1 MMYSSVY
8 VFGNILYKSRDPI
21 ACICMDELNIYTIH
35 MSAHEDVLMAF
46 HFEMS
51 YSSYSKRYTY
61 AYVQITYICVHV
73 RAMIGLNA
81 WRIQ

>member
-1 MMYSSVY
+1 
-8 VFGNILYKSRDPI
+8 
-21 ACICMDELNIYTIH
+21 

-61 AYVQITYICVHV
+61 AYVYK
-73 RAMIGLNA
+73 
-81 WRIQ
+81 